1 MPSTTVAAGMCTR
14 SAFYR
19 VRYVLTAAAFA
30 AAALITP
37 ADAQTPPKACTQSDV
52 AAAMAAMSAKL
63 KTNNQDN
70 QARLKL
76 RLRELAKAKGWSEAE
91 TEEKGFDLLED
102 DTTRTQDET
111 ASHLLGQ
118 IDQLSQGSDAP
129 PTCEKVEELKTL
141 STQLIEV
148 TRSKAA
154 HISAKLDT
162 ELKGAR
168 PSVAA
173 PAVTK
178 VEPPKTSEPK
188 RPAPPVVADAVR
200 PPPARPT
207 GEMEPSSAIKPKD
220 AYVPPSPGGAFPGRP
235 SAVDPAS
242 LRFSVE
248 DIRAAGSGFFG
259 TISAELAAV
268 LEYTFKSYGQ
278 PTGYILGTEGGVAL
292 LAGLR
297 YGDGQLVTK
306 IDGERRVYWQGPSV
320 GYDFGLTGSRTMIL
334 IYGISNPDEI
344 YQRFGGI
351 DGSAYLVG
359 GAGVTVLKRG
369 PIIMA
374 PIRTGV
380 GLRLGANVGYLHFT
394 PRPRFNPF

>member
-1 MPSTTVAAGMCTR
+1 M
-14 SAFYR
+14 
-19 VRYVLTAAAFA
+19 
-30 AAALITP
+30 
-37 ADAQTPPKACTQSDV
+37 
-52 AAAMAAMSAKL
+52 
-63 KTNNQDN
+63 
-70 QARLKL
+70 
-76 RLRELAKAKGWSEAE
+76 
-91 TEEKGFDLLED
+91 
-102 DTTRTQDET
+102 
-111 ASHLLGQ
+111 
-118 IDQLSQGSDAP
+118 
-129 PTCEKVEELKTL
+129 
-141 STQLIEV
+141 
-148 TRSKAA
+148 
-154 HISAKLDT
+154 
-162 ELKGAR
+162 
-168 PSVAA
+168 
-173 PAVTK
+173 
-178 VEPPKTSEPK
+178 
-188 RPAPPVVADAVR
+188 
-200 PPPARPT
+200 
-207 GEMEPSSAIKPKD
+207 
-220 AYVPPSPGGAFPGRP
+220 PPSAGGALPGRP

-320 GYDFGLTGSRTMIL
+320 GYDFGLTGSRTLIL

-359 GAGVTVLKRG
+359 GAGVTVLKKG

-374 PIRTGV
+374 PIRTGI

>member
-1 MPSTTVAAGMCTR
+1 MTRPTDSADRRTRAIFSVCVLLLTVIT
-14 SAFYR
+14 
-19 VRYVLTAAAFA
+19 
-30 AAALITP
+30 TP
-37 ADAQTPPKACTQSDV
+37 AVAQTQGKTCTQTDV
-52 AAAMAAMSAKL
+52 SAAMAAMSAKL
-63 KTNNQDN
+63 KKNNQDN
-70 QARLKL
+70 QTRLKARL
-76 RLRELAKAKGWSEAE
+76 RDLAKARGWSEAE

-118 IDQLSQGSDAP
+118 IDQLSQGGDAP
-129 PTCEKVEELKTL
+129 PACAKVEELKTL
-141 STQLIEV
+141 SAQLVEV
-148 TRSKAA
+148 TSAKSA

-168 PSVAA
+168 PA
-173 PAVTK
+173 PPPPPAITK
-178 VEPPKTSEPK
+178 VEPPKSVEPRK
-188 RPAPPVVADAVR
+188 TAPPVVADAVR
-200 PPPARPT
+200 PPPARPS
-207 GEMEPSSAIKPKD
+207 GEMEPSSAIKPND
-220 AYVPPSPGGAFPGRP
+220 AYVAPGPGGSFQGRP
-235 SAVDPAS
+235 ASIDPAS
-242 LRFSVE
+242 QRFSVE

-297 YGDGQLVTK
+297 YGDGQFVTK
-306 IDGERRVYWQGPSV
+306 MDGERRVYWQGPSV

-334 IYGISNPDEI
+334 IYGITNPDEI

-359 GAGVTVLKRG
+359 GAGVTVLKKG

-374 PIRTGV
+374 PIRTGI

>member
-1 MPSTTVAAGMCTR
+1 MTR
-14 SAFYR
+14 STITVGFGTMAMLLAAM
-19 VRYVLTAAAFA
+19 VVTAN
-30 AAALITP
+30 
-37 ADAQTPPKACTQSDV
+37 AQTPPKSCTQADV
-52 AAAMAAMSAKL
+52 SAAMAAMSGTL
-63 KTNNQDN
+63 KKNNQDN
-70 QARLKL
+70 QARLKT
-76 RLRELAKAKGWSEAE
+76 RLRELAKAKNWNEAE

-118 IDQLSQGSDAP
+118 IDQLSQGSDAW
-129 PTCEKVEELKTL
+129 PTCAKVEELKTL
-141 STQLIEV
+141 ATQLVEV
-148 TRSKAA
+148 TSAKAA
-154 HISAKLDT
+154 HISAKLDN
-162 ELKGAR
+162 ELKGTR
-168 PSVAA
+168 PVVAA
-173 PAVTK
+173 PATPPK
-178 VEPPKTSEPK
+178 TEPPKPEAKKPAAPVIVDAT
-188 RPAPPVVADAVR
+188 RPP
-200 PPPARPT
+200 PPPARPA
-207 GEMEPSSAIKPKD
+207 GEMQPSSATKPSD
-220 AYVPPSPGGAFPGRP
+220 AYVPPAPGAPIAGAPIPF
-235 SAVDPAS
+235 DPVAAQ
-242 LRFSVE
+242 FSVE

-268 LEYTFKSYGQ
+268 IEYTFKSYGR

-297 YGDGQLVTK
+297 YGDGRLVTK
-306 IDGERRVYWQGPSV
+306 AEGERRVYWQGPSV

-334 IYGISNPDEI
+334 IYGIASPDDI

-351 DGSAYLVG
+351 DGSAYLIG
-359 GAGVTVLKRG
+359 GAGVTVLKKG